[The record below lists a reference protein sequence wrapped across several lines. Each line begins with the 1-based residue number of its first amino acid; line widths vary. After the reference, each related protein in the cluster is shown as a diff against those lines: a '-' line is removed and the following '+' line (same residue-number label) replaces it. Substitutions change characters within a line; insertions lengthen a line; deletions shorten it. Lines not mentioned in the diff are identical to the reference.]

1 MDEIARKSKY
11 LKGLIL
17 KFFPDSEEAN
27 AAFLE
32 NALNDEKFLDLSE
45 KIVLNQQE
53 LIKNIKMRWRIEQI
67 KDKHIVFPNGMVDKP
82 YKYYFDMEHLDLD
95 DIVYCEME
103 GLEKIGLSY
112 SSRTQ
117 VLEGL
122 PTEAGDTEIIFKF
135 RVDGEDENNDLN
147 EKRIRVIINPNP
159 KSLWKDLPSD
169 KNGPFWKVDNQAVSA
184 DLGDKKLVVAS
195 KRGRSHANVGSYR
208 DDDFAAEHLEES
220 GWNIVAVADG
230 AGSAKYSREGS
241 RLACEGIVNYFKE
254 HLTGELVT
262 EVETILQNGH
272 SEKEANMEQ
281 KLSTFVQTHLGKAA
295 FQVHKNLKNFAKAHD
310 FELKDLN
317 TTLIFSLFKKMDFGY
332 VIFSFGVGD
341 CPIILLNKELTNV
354 TLLNKMDVGEYGG
367 GTRFITMPE
376 IFQSADFYQNRFSF
390 KIVSDF
396 SYLMLMTD
404 GIYDPKFEVE
414 ANLEK
419 IDKWKAF
426 LADLEGENKDG
437 AKVDFDKNNEDIA
450 NQLSKWLDFW
460 SVGNH
465 DDRTLAMIF

>member
-1 MDEIARKSKY
+1 MDITNRKANF
-11 LKGLIL
+11 LKGICA
-17 KFFPDSEEAN
+17 KIFPDVEKDDVP
-27 AAFLE
+27 FFE
-32 NALNDEKFLDLSE
+32 NALNDPEFLELAE
-45 KIVLNQQE
+45 KIIVSQDE
-53 LIKNIKMRWRIEQI
+53 LIKNIKMQWRIENI

-82 YKYYFDMEHLDLD
+82 YKYYFDMEHNDLD
-95 DIVYCEME
+95 DIVYCEIE
-103 GLEKIGLSY
+103 GVEKIGLTY
-112 SSRTQ
+112 NSRTQ

-135 RVDGEDENNDLN
+135 RVDGEDEKNELN
-147 EKRIRVIINPNP
+147 EKIIRIIINPNP
-159 KSLWKDLPSD
+159 RSLWKDLPSD
-169 KNGPFWKVDNQAVSA
+169 KDGQFWKEENRAETA
-184 DLGDKKLVVAS
+184 DLGNKKMVVAS

-208 DDDFAAEHLEES
+208 DDDFAYAHLEES
-220 GWNIVAVADG
+220 GWNVVAVADG

-241 RLACEGIVNYFKE
+241 RVACAGVVKYFKE
-254 HLTGELVT
+254 HLTGDLVT
-262 EVETILQNGH
+262 EVETILQDGH
-272 SEKEANMEQ
+272 SEQEANMEQ

-295 FQVHKNLKNFAKAHD
+295 FQVHKNLKNFAKASD

-341 CPIILLNKELTNV
+341 CPIILLDKELTKV

-376 IFQSADFYQNRFSF
+376 IFQSEDFYKTRFSF

-419 IDKWKAF
+419 IEKWKAF
-426 LADLEGENKDG
+426 LEDLNGENKES
-437 AKVDFDKNNEDIA
+437 AKVDFEKDNERIA
-450 NQLSKWLDFW
+450 NQLSKWMDFW

-465 DDRTLAMIF
+465 DDRTLAVIF